1 MSASQ
6 FLPGDVQASLQALLT
21 ASLGGVNVG
30 SLGDLNTDQNG
41 ELVFD
46 PPCAR
51 TFFADTDYSETQDNL
66 ALTYDDASHTI
77 DIWCAAENLQSLEA
91 QRMDTLSLVAQ
102 ILPVVA
108 GARLT
113 LPDGST
119 TEPIRLKS
127 VVGSLQGKQGAP
139 VATVYTI
146 KVQVPG
152 IAQFPPQAG
161 E

>member
-1 MSASQ
+1 
-6 FLPGDVQASLQALLT
+6 
-21 ASLGGVNVG
+21 
-30 SLGDLNTDQNG
+30 
-41 ELVFD
+41 
-46 PPCAR
+46 
-51 TFFADTDYSETQDNL
+51 
-66 ALTYDDASHTI
+66 
-77 DIWCAAENLQSLEA
+77 
-91 QRMDTLSLVAQ
+91 MDTLSLVAQ